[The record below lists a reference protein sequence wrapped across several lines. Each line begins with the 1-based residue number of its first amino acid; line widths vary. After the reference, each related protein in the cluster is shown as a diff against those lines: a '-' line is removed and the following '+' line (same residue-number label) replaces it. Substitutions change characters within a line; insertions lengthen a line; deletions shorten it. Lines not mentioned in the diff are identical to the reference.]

1 MLRVLHVL
9 TSIIIIIKTMK
20 TIQIRCRAFAGDRIK
35 INRISVDDGG
45 KVRVWDSV
53 AGHFTAC
60 HSLTSRSIGKIAK
73 CMSENNSLMPIGYCP
88 PALS

>member
-9 TSIIIIIKTMK
+9 ISIIIIKTMK

-45 KVRVWDSV
+45 KVRVWDPV
-53 AGHFTAC
+53 AGHFTRC
-60 HSLTSRSIGKIAK
+60 HSLTPRSMGKIASA
-73 CMSENNSLMPIGYCP
+73 MAENNSLMPIGYCP
-88 PALS
+88 PSLR